1 MKRCLVALTIL
12 ALLAQVSLTQK
23 KYVSDT
29 HNFAVEFPSAEVS
42 AKTDEKNVTSY
53 VSYSTDHR
61 FGAIVQVAALGN
73 FDPKDPDVW
82 FKKFVAD
89 YWNPVTFK
97 NIRVIT
103 MENAAFQNFPARRA
117 TVEFARDNDG
127 HMVDGTMLLIVQP
140 QTNRYY
146 ALIGLTLREV
156 DHSPIGRF
164 LSSFEL
170 K

>member
-1 MKRCLVALTIL
+1 MKRFLVGLTIL
-12 ALLAQVSLTQK
+12 ALLPQTNFGQK

-29 HNFAVEFPSAEVS
+29 HNFAVEFPSADVS
-42 AKTDEKNVTSY
+42 VKTDEKNVTSY

-61 FGAIVQVAALGN
+61 FGAIIQVGSLGTY
-73 FDPKDPDVW
+73 DPKDPDPW
-82 FKKFVAD
+82 FKKFVVD
-89 YWNPVTFK
+89 YWNPETFK
-97 NIRVIT
+97 NIRVLTI
-103 MENAAFQNFPARRA
+103 ENAAFQNFPARRA

-127 HMVDGTMLLIVQP
+127 HMVDSTMLLIVQP

-164 LSSFEL
+164 LSSYEL